1 MRIHRIS
8 LKDFRGLEPV
18 EVEFNADGITIV
30 EGRNEIGKTSIAD
43 AFMLLLDARD
53 TANTKQVRAVQPIG
67 RDVGPYA
74 EAELTVGPYR
84 LVYRK
89 RWIRQRMTELDMRA
103 PAREQLTGEAAHN
116 RVLEI
121 LDVETD
127 PTLFRAL
134 RYEQGVAINQ
144 AALADAPGLAAAL
157 DAAAGGSDSA
167 VGPGSDVLLGRVE
180 QERSRYF
187 TDKGAVTKSRK
198 DRGTTLEELREEV
211 AAAQDRIRKLD
222 ETAERQRMIE
232 IELLDLNTQTP
243 GLDEQV
249 AQQRQVVEAVESM
262 EHRVEVARYANEQAE
277 AALREAEG
285 AKDRRQG
292 LIEAAAD
299 TAEALA
305 SLESDVAKAEPGLR
319 EARDAVTEAE
329 RIHNE
334 TSAALLAAEQEA
346 DRQRQTVAFFTTQL
360 ERDQF
365 RERQE
370 RVTAA
375 DETIKSAEQF
385 LAGCSVDDNLLSEIE
400 RAGEQLAVAQGRA
413 DTGMPHVSV
422 DALQP
427 VRVTINDD
435 VRNASPGA
443 TIEELVSD
451 EVQITIGDVARV
463 TVSPPEAAGDAA
475 DALLQAERRLAELL
489 KSGGVTSQ
497 KEAHDVARERSR
509 QETERNAAV
518 QRRQDALF
526 DLEPAELAAKLGRA
540 EERLAALEGEHDSS
554 ATAADS
560 FDDARLLAENADAK
574 ARDARTLD
582 GNQQTTLEAAR
593 AALRVLD
600 ERAIEQ
606 RTRLESA
613 RTAAA
618 ESARTLEEDRRTS
631 PDADVE
637 KAVEEARAQATGTL
651 EELTAAE
658 KKLAESDPETAR
670 AVLENA
676 EKLQSDIRERIRA
689 FEIESAETRK
699 HLELEGHEG
708 LADRL
713 ADASASLEDLQ
724 REVDSEDRRAAS
736 VERLHRVL
744 SERREF
750 AQRTYVRPFSEKVNS
765 YARILYGA
773 DVHVDVDHQTLQIVS
788 RTLNGTPVPFEW
800 LSGGAREQLAV
811 IARLACGALVSPATD
826 GEPGGVPVLI
836 DDALGYS
843 DPDRL
848 AKLGAAL
855 GLAGRDCQVIVLT
868 CEPGRH
874 RGIGGAKVV
883 SLG

>member
-1 MRIHRIS
+1 
-8 LKDFRGLEPV
+8 
-18 EVEFNADGITIV
+18 
-30 EGRNEIGKTSIAD
+30 
-43 AFMLLLDARD
+43 
-53 TANTKQVRAVQPIG
+53 
-67 RDVGPYA
+67 
-74 EAELTVGPYR
+74 
-84 LVYRK
+84 
-89 RWIRQRMTELDMRA
+89 MTELDIAA
-103 PAREQLTGEAAHN
+103 PTREQLTGEAAHN
-116 RVLEI
+116 RMVEI
-121 LDVETD
+121 LDAETD

-144 AALADAPGLAAAL
+144 AAFADAPSLAAAL

-167 VGPGSDVLLGRVE
+167 VGPGSDVLLGKVE
-180 QERSRYF
+180 RERSRYF

-198 DRGTTLEELREEV
+198 DGATRLEKLREEV

-232 IELLDLNTQTP
+232 IELLDLNAQTP

-262 EHRVEVARYANEQAE
+262 EHRLEVARYANEQAE
-277 AALREAEG
+277 AALRETEG
-285 AKDRRQG
+285 ARDRRQG
-292 LIEAAAD
+292 MIGTAAD

-305 SLESDVAKAEPGLR
+305 NLESDVAKAEPGLR
-319 EARDAVTEAE
+319 EAKDAVTEAE

-334 TSAALLAAEQEA
+334 TSATLLAAEQEA

-360 ERDQF
+360 ERNQF

-375 DETIKSAEQF
+375 DESIESAEQF
-385 LAGCSVDDNLLSEIE
+385 LAGCSLDDDLLDEID
-400 RAGEQLAVAQGRA
+400 RTAGQLAVAQGRA
-413 DTGMPHVSV
+413 ETGMPHVSV
-422 DALQP
+422 EALQSIS
-427 VRVTINDD
+427 VTINGDTRD
-435 VRNASPGA
+435 ASPGT
-443 TIEELVSD
+443 TIEQPVPD
-451 EVQITIGDVARV
+451 EVQITIGEVARV
-463 TVSPPEAAGDAA
+463 TVSPPETAGDAA
-475 DALLQAERRLAELL
+475 EALLLAERGLAELL

-540 EERLAALEGEHDSS
+540 EERLAALESEQDSS
-554 ATAADS
+554 ATAAGS
-560 FDDARLLAENADAK
+560 FDEARLLAENADAK
-574 ARDARTLD
+574 ARDARTLN
-582 GNQQTTLEAAR
+582 GRQQTALEAAR
-593 AALRVLD
+593 AAVGVLE

-606 RTRLESA
+606 RTRLEGA

-618 ESARTLEEDRRTS
+618 ESARALEVDRRAS

-637 KAVEEARAQATGTL
+637 RAVEEARVQAAGTL
-651 EELTAAE
+651 EELTVAE
-658 KKLAESDPETAR
+658 EKLAESDPETAR
-670 AVLENA
+670 ALLENA
-676 EKLQSDIRERIRA
+676 EKLQSGIGERIRGL
-689 FEIESAETRK
+689 EIESAETRK

-724 REVDSEDRRAAS
+724 RDVDSEDRRAAA

-744 SERREF
+744 SERREV
-750 AQRTYVRPFSEKVNS
+750 AQRTYVGPFSEKVNA
-765 YARILYGA
+765 YARILYGV
-773 DVHVDVDHQTLQIVS
+773 DVHVDVDHQKLEIVS
-788 RTLNGTPVPFEW
+788 RTLNGTLVPFEW

-811 IARLACGALVSPATD
+811 IARLACGALVSPPATD

-848 AKLGAAL
+848 VAKLGAAL

-868 CEPGRH
+868 CEPGRY

>member
-1 MRIHRIS
+1 
-8 LKDFRGLEPV
+8 
-18 EVEFNADGITIV
+18 
-30 EGRNEIGKTSIAD
+30 
-43 AFMLLLDARD
+43 
-53 TANTKQVRAVQPIG
+53 
-67 RDVGPYA
+67 
-74 EAELTVGPYR
+74 
-84 LVYRK
+84 
-89 RWIRQRMTELDMRA
+89 MTELDMRA

-121 LDVETD
+121 LDIETD

-157 DAAAGGSDSA
+157 DAAAGGSDSG
-167 VGPGSDVLLGRVE
+167 VGPGADVLLGRVE

-249 AQQRQVVEAVESM
+249 AQQRQVVEAVENM

-299 TAEALA
+299 TVEALA

-435 VRNASPGA
+435 VRDASPGA

-560 FDDARLLAENADAK
+560 FDEARLLAENADAK

-618 ESARTLEEDRRTS
+618 ESARALEEDRRTS

-637 KAVEEARAQATGTL
+637 KAVEEARAQAAGTI

-676 EKLQSDIRERIRA
+676 EKLQSGIRSRIRD

-765 YARILYGA
+765 YSRILYGA

-811 IARLACGALVSPATD
+811 IARLACGALVSPSTD

-868 CEPGRH
+868 CEPGRY

-883 SLG
+883 SLS